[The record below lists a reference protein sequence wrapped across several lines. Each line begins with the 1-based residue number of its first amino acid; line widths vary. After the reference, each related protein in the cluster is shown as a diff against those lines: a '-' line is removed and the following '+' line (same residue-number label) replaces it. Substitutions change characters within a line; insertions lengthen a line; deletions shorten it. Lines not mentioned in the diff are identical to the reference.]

1 MDGVSQKE
9 ARMQVHEELIQELD
23 TKSYD
28 ELVAQHQAFERK
40 LEELTGKTWLTPEEE
55 LEVKQIKKLKL
66 LLKDRIARIAS
77 ARSS

>member
-9 ARMQVHEELIQELD
+9 ARMQVHEELVQELD

>member
-9 ARMQVHEELIQELD
+9 ARMQVHEELVQELD

-77 ARSS
+77 ERSS

>member
-1 MDGVSQKE
+1 
-9 ARMQVHEELIQELD
+9 MQVHEELIQELD

-40 LEELTGKTWLTPEEE
+40 LQELTGKTWLTPEEE

-66 LLKDRIARIAS
+66 LVKDRIARIGS